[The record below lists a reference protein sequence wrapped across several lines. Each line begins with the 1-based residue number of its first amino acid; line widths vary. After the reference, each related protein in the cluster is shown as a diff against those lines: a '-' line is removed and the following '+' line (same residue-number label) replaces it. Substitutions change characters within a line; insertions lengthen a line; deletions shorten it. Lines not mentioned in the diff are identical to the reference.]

1 MTPEKAQEIY
11 IAARQAEFREQADV
25 WSKPVIQ
32 KQADLKGWE
41 AVIAAVRKE
50 TDDEW
55 MRKVVLGVKEPI

>member
-11 IAARQAEFREQADV
+11 IAARQAEFREQADE

-41 AVIAAVRKE
+41 AVIKAVKKE
-50 TDDEW
+50 ADGEW
-55 MRKVVLGVKEPI
+55 LSKLVENK

>member
-1 MTPEKAQEIY
+1 MTPEQAQEIY

-41 AVIAAVRKE
+41 AVIKAIENELRPV
-50 TDDEW
+50 
-55 MRKVVLGVKEPI
+55 